1 MFQSGDGKMHYL
13 RTKDTDEHGK
23 TRWVVHSYSDEQL
36 PLLYSK
42 IATLESESVPFEYQ
56 IADSIKEIQW
66 SLEAELLAEEEMASE
81 ADDYDPEAEHL
92 K

>member
-1 MFQSGDGKMHYL
+1 MHYL

-23 TRWVVHSYSDEQL
+23 TRWVVNSYFDEQL
-36 PLLYSK
+36 SLLYSK
-42 IATLESESVPFEYQ
+42 IAALESGGIPFEYQ